1 MTDLKTLKVNLTH
14 TNPQLIPLYL
24 IESNKS
30 YVSFGMEQIASVYK
44 SGEFGL
50 KHLYKALGGGVLTT
64 DNLIT
69 CQYKEGGFNK
79 SFGPGVYKDKE
90 TNELYVEFGK
100 DNIIPI
106 AFNKGVIFPTAL
118 PEIDL
123 EASFVY
129 ENPYGTGDDLYLKLT
144 LVVPHKDS
152 EVMIVFFAM
161 VRRADLKAEIDKD
174 ALESMTKRFP
184 AKFKDLVGNPPSKNT
199 FDGPLVK
206 LGDLPVGSEYLAI
219 GYRSVETGYGKTYII
234 RCAAGERPDSPE
246 IDGVEFEV
254 WANFPLKA
262 ILEANPIATPES
274 PAKMKIIDRK
284 ERKGKIVV
292 SVSLVAQSYQFA
304 QAGGDFE
311 LDTDF

>member
-14 TNPQLIPLYL
+14 TNPQLIPLYF
-24 IESNKS
+24 IESEKS
-30 YVSFGMEQIASVYK
+30 YVSFSMEQVASAYK

-64 DNLIT
+64 DNLVT

-90 TNELYVEFGK
+90 TNELYIEFGI
-100 DNIIPI
+100 DNNIPI
-106 AFNKGVIFPTAL
+106 AFNKGVTFPTAI

-144 LVVPHKDS
+144 LVVPYKDS

-161 VRRADLKAEIDKD
+161 VRRADLKVEIDKD
-174 ALESMTKRFP
+174 ALESMIKRFP
-184 AKFKDLVGNPPSKNT
+184 AKFKDLVGYPPSGNT

-206 LGDLPVGSEYLAI
+206 LGDLPVGSEYQVIA
-219 GYRSVETGYGKTYII
+219 YRSVETGHGKSYII
-234 RCAAGERPDSPE
+234 RCASDERPDSPE

-254 WANFPLKA
+254 WANSPLKA
-262 ILEANPIATPES
+262 ILEANPVATPEL
-274 PAKMKIIDRK
+274 PAKMKIIDCK
-284 ERKGKIVV
+284 ERNNKVIV
-292 SVSLVAQSYQFA
+292 SVSLVAQSYQLA
-304 QAGGDFE
+304 QAGDDFE